1 MPDINLLTVTD
12 DDLWRV
18 FGEVPDLPG
27 GLSKMRVEIDNS
39 DKDLDLFEEFLD
51 IDLDLLG

>member
-1 MPDINLLTVTD
+1 MLTVTD